1 MLCPNQN
8 CRSDD
13 TRVLESRSSCGGLAV
28 RRRRECLDCS
38 RRFTTF
44 EIILSNLINP
54 MDMTKFYNYISEKES
69 NNYKS
74 PSETD
79 KLERKEFKKLTEHKS
94 GYYIESINLDK
105 LYGHL
110 TVQEKIIIRMRF
122 YEELTT
128 GAVADFVGISEE
140 KVRSAELKALEFLR
154 DL

>member
-13 TRVLESRSSCGGLAV
+13 SRVLESRASCGGLAV

-54 MDMTKFYNYISEKES
+54 MDMTKFYKYISEKES
-69 NNYKS
+69 NNYKLLS
-74 PSETD
+74 TNETE
-79 KLERKEFKKLTEHKS
+79 KNERKEFKKLADRKS
-94 GYYIESINLDK
+94 ESINLDK

-140 KVRSAELKALEFLR
+140 KVRSA
-154 DL
+154 

>member
-8 CRSDD
+8 CRSEY

-44 EIILSNLINP
+44 EIIQSSLINP
-54 MDMTKFYNYISEKES
+54 FEMNKFYKYLGNSNQSQSES
-69 NNYKS
+69 
-74 PSETD
+74 D
-79 KLERKEFKKLTEHKS
+79 KLERKEFKKLADRKS
-94 GYYIESINLDK
+94 ESTNLDK

>member
-8 CRSDD
+8 CRSDLS
-13 TRVLESRSSCGGLAV
+13 RVFESRSSCGGLAV

-54 MDMTKFYNYISEKES
+54 MDITKFYNYICEKES
-69 NNYKS
+69 NNYKLFS
-74 PSETD
+74 TNETE
-79 KLERKEFKKLTEHKS
+79 KFERKEFKKLADRKS
-94 GYYIESINLDK
+94 ESTNLDK

-140 KVRSAELKALEFLR
+140 KVRSAELKALKFLR

>member
-13 TRVLESRSSCGGLAV
+13 SRVLESRSSCGGLAV

-54 MDMTKFYNYISEKES
+54 MDMTKFYKYISEKES
-69 NNYKS
+69 NNYKLLS
-74 PSETD
+74 TNETE
-79 KLERKEFKKLTEHKS
+79 KNERKEFKKLADRKS
-94 GYYIESINLDK
+94 ESTNLDK

-110 TVQEKIIIRMRF
+110 TVQEKIIITMRF

-140 KVRSAELKALEFLR
+140 KVRSAELKALKFLR

>member
-1 MLCPNQN
+1 MLCPYQN
-8 CRSDD
+8 CRSDLS
-13 TRVLESRSSCGGLAV
+13 RVLESRSSCGGLAV

-54 MDMTKFYNYISEKES
+54 MDMTKFYKYISEKES
-69 NNYKS
+69 NNYKLLS
-74 PSETD
+74 TNETE
-79 KLERKEFKKLTEHKS
+79 KNERKEFKKLADRKS
-94 GYYIESINLDK
+94 ESTNLDK

-140 KVRSAELKALEFLR
+140 KVRSAELKALKFLR
-154 DL
+154 NL

>member
-54 MDMTKFYNYISEKES
+54 MDMTKFYKYISEKES
-69 NNYKS
+69 NNYKLLS
-74 PSETD
+74 TNETE
-79 KLERKEFKKLTEHKS
+79 KNERKEFKKLADRKS
-94 GYYIESINLDK
+94 ESINLDK

-140 KVRSAELKALEFLR
+140 KVRSAELKALKFLR
-154 DL
+154 NL

>member
-13 TRVLESRSSCGGLAV
+13 SRVLESRSSCGGLVV

-54 MDMTKFYNYISEKES
+54 MDMTKFYKYISEKES
-69 NNYKS
+69 NNYKLLS
-74 PSETD
+74 TNETE
-79 KLERKEFKKLTEHKS
+79 KNERKEFKKLADRKS
-94 GYYIESINLDK
+94 ESINLDK

-140 KVRSAELKALEFLR
+140 KVRSAELKALKFLR
-154 DL
+154 NL

>member
-13 TRVLESRSSCGGLAV
+13 SRVLESRSSCGGLAV

-54 MDMTKFYNYISEKES
+54 MDMTKFYKYISEKES
-69 NNYKS
+69 NNYKLLS
-74 PSETD
+74 TNETE
-79 KLERKEFKKLTEHKS
+79 KNERKEFKKLADRKS
-94 GYYIESINLDK
+94 ESINLDK

-140 KVRSAELKALEFLR
+140 KVRSAELKALKFLR
-154 DL
+154 NL

>member
-1 MLCPNQN
+1 MQCPNQN
-8 CRSDD
+8 CRRDD
-13 TRVLESRSSCGGLAV
+13 TYVLESRSSCGGLVV

-54 MDMTKFYNYISEKES
+54 MDMTKFYKYISEKES
-69 NNYKS
+69 NNYKLLS
-74 PSETD
+74 TNETE
-79 KLERKEFKKLTEHKS
+79 KNERKEFKKLADRKS
-94 GYYIESINLDK
+94 ESINLDK

-140 KVRSAELKALEFLR
+140 KVRSAELKALKFLR

>member
-13 TRVLESRSSCGGLAV
+13 SRVLESRSSCGGLAV

-44 EIILSNLINP
+44 EIIQSNLINP
-54 MDMTKFYNYISEKES
+54 FEMNKFYKYLVNLNQSQSES
-69 NNYKS
+69 
-74 PSETD
+74 D
-79 KLERKEFKKLTEHKS
+79 KLERKEFKKLADRKS
-94 GYYIESINLDK
+94 ESTNLDK

-110 TVQEKIIIRMRF
+110 TVQEKIIITMRF

-140 KVRSAELKALEFLR
+140 KVRSAELKALKFLR
-154 DL
+154 NL

>member
-13 TRVLESRSSCGGLAV
+13 SRVLESRSSCGGLAV

-44 EIILSNLINP
+44 EIIQSNLINP
-54 MDMTKFYNYISEKES
+54 FEMNKFYKYLGNSNQSQSES
-69 NNYKS
+69 
-74 PSETD
+74 D
-79 KLERKEFKKLTEHKS
+79 KLERKEFKKLADRKS
-94 GYYIESINLDK
+94 ESTNLDK

-110 TVQEKIIIRMRF
+110 TVQEKIIITMRF

-140 KVRSAELKALEFLR
+140 KVRSAELKALKFLR